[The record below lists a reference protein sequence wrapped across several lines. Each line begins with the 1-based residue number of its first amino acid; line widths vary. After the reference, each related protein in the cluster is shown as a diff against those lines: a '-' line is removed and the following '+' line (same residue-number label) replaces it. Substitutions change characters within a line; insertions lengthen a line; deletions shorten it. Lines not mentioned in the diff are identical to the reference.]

1 MVAYVRRRGSRESCC
16 ISERGDQGMYRRLY
30 PWMFLLGGVLI
41 GVVISGRMAVR
52 GRASK
57 PPSERPEPRRLVG
70 GAIAPPV
77 GRIPPLDAV
86 ASLPSRD
93 TPRGGTASVQ
103 DVLLRPY
110 RFPFNQPTTLTQVCL
125 HLKQTLGVPVVLDIA
140 ALERQDVDADDTVQ
154 LELDGVRL
162 KTGLKLLLDQVGLT
176 YQVVPDDNLLIVTDR
191 QGSEDPLDRVWTEL
205 RSLHRDLHDVQDT
218 VDELADALYGEE
230 AGRPEVAQADDHR
243 GEAGSRSGRT
253 GPGRGRAE
261 GAERPRTE
269 ARQGRVPRPSAR

>member
-16 ISERGDQGMYRRLY
+16 VSERGDQGMYRRLY

-52 GRASK
+52 AEERSK
-57 PPSERPEPRRLVG
+57 PPSERPDR
-70 GAIAPPV
+70 APLR
-77 GRIPPLDAV
+77 GRSDRAARWALPPLDAV

-93 TPRGGTASVQ
+93 TPRGGQASVQ

-110 RFPFNQPTTLTQVCL
+110 RFPFNQPTSLTQVCL

-140 ALERQDVDADDTVQ
+140 ALDRQDVDADDTVQ

-176 YQVVPDDNLLIVTDR
+176 YQVVPDDNLLIITDR
-191 QGSEDPLDRVWTEL
+191 AGLRGSAGPDLDGAAVAAP
-205 RSLHRDLHDVQDT
+205 RSPRR
-218 VDELADALYGEE
+218 
-230 AGRPEVAQADDHR
+230 AGYRR
-243 GEAGSRSGRT
+243 
-253 GPGRGRAE
+253 
-261 GAERPRTE
+261 
-269 ARQGRVPRPSAR
+269 